1 MKLDGDLVSLYSS
14 FNTLLYNLN
23 LNIMINIDNISVSLI
38 TKAILT
44 FTAIVILA
52 SSFVIVDAGERGVVL
67 RLGEINRVVQPGIA
81 FRIPV
86 ADQVIK
92 MEVRTTKEEVEAS
105 AASNDLQI
113 VTSNVVIQY
122 NIIPG
127 DVGLLYEEVGIS
139 FRERIINPAIQDA
152 IKATTANFNAE
163 ELITK
168 RGEVSEQMEEL
179 LKARLLEAHISV
191 TNVDVVDFNFSDS
204 FNAAI
209 EAKVTAEQDALRE
222 ENRLRQIEFEAQQMI
237 ETAKAE
243 AESIRIQ
250 AQAIQQ
256 QGGKDYV
263 QLKAV
268 EKWDGKLPQQFI
280 PGSTIPFLNLVR

>member
-1 MKLDGDLVSLYSS
+1 
-14 FNTLLYNLN
+14 
-23 LNIMINIDNISVSLI
+23 
-38 TKAILT
+38 
-44 FTAIVILA
+44 
-52 SSFVIVDAGERGVVL
+52 
-67 RLGEINRVVQPGIA
+67 
-81 FRIPV
+81 
-86 ADQVIK
+86 
-92 MEVRTTKEEVEAS
+92 
-105 AASNDLQI
+105 
-113 VTSNVVIQY
+113 VVIQY
-122 NIIPG
+122 NVIPG
-127 DVGLLYEEVGIS
+127 DVGLLYEEVGTS
-139 FRERIINPAIQDA
+139 FRERIIKPAIQDA

-168 RGEVSEQMEEL
+168 RNEVSEQMEEV
-179 LKARLLEAHISV
+179 LKERLLEAYINV
-191 TNVDVVDFNFSDS
+191 TNVDVVDFNFSAS
-204 FNAAI
+204 FNEAI

-222 ENRLRQIEFEAQQMI
+222 ENRLRQIEFEAQQII

-280 PGSTIPFLNLVR
+280 PGSTIPFLNLVQ